1 MLVMIFQWEFY
12 VNKYQDLNVKTMEEA
27 WDHWNNHGKKEER
40 IYNDISIFFDWK
52 NYLNNNKDLYH
63 INNEDDAWRHFLYY
77 GNKENRIILNKEYLK
92 IYCV

>member
-27 WDHWNNHGKKEER
+27 WDHWSNHGKKEER

-52 NYLNNNKDLYH
+52 NYLNNNKDLNH

-77 GNKENRIILNKEYLK
+77 GNKENRNILNKEYLK